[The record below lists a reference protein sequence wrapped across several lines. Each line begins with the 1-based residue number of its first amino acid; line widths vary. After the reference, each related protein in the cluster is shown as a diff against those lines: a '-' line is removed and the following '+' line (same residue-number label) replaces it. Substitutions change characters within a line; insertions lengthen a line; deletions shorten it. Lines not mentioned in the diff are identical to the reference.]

1 MQALQPCSD
10 TNCECEKR
18 FTSPVSSCKQH
29 TLQAPHVKSI
39 KTITCS
45 QVENHLENKLHL
57 ISINFTPKNQPQLPK
72 KNVLSYVFQAANP
85 AFCWRLS
92 CCRGSSP
99 WWDLSCWFPHVCL
112 TTPIHVLETNALVIK
127 VGDFTIAS
135 PCSNPFVVYQ
145 LGSEFADCVLSTS
158 KLSAE
163 EPLHHPTC
171 SKHVYQVSEPAS
183 EKKKM
188 GHVYQVRDFLFHE
201 RCVSMYLE
209 EKPIKFKV
217 AKTTCLPKVDTLF
230 PTQRCQRN
238 TSPSSTLRLFP
249 TDSLFKSPSQAKG
262 ATVSAG
268 KIGFAVVTHFGTVL
282 ESHSML

>member
-1 MQALQPCSD
+1 MSSQPNRHVLKYKTGRFCRKIRHLRRSIMQALQPCSD

-72 KNVLSYVFQAANP
+72 THSTSLRFPGSKSCVLLTPQLLPWIFTLV
-85 AFCWRLS
+85 
-92 CCRGSSP
+92 GSIM
-99 WWDLSCWFPHVCL
+99 L

-127 VGDFTIAS
+127 VDDFTIAS

-145 LGSEFADCVLSTS
+145 LGSEFAPPGDQRGLIDF
-158 KLSAE
+158 SAE

-171 SKHVYQVSEPAS
+171 SKHVYQVSEPAW
-183 EKKKM
+183 EKKD
-188 GHVYQVRDFLFHE
+188 R
-201 RCVSMYLE
+201 
-209 EKPIKFKV
+209 
-217 AKTTCLPKVDTLF
+217 
-230 PTQRCQRN
+230 
-238 TSPSSTLRLFP
+238 
-249 TDSLFKSPSQAKG
+249 KG
-262 ATVSAG
+262 YR
-268 KIGFAVVTHFGTVL
+268 
-282 ESHSML
+282 